1 MSRGL
6 AISIQ
11 TDSDH
16 CPASSLT
23 LTLVISD
30 SFCLVL
36 SSSNNGFQSQ
46 YVGPDLPSALG
57 LVYKQKSP
65 FTPAGANYFLWK
77 SSWSREKHSQHWGPM
92 CSWQCLLKGKLTI
105 NLDPIIQVFIEHYG
119 RKTTPPSPSSYTK
132 RAKISGI
139 AIWSSS
145 SEDFHGRR
153 FRIRDIYSRKKL
165 LAISLPLWGIVWSQ
179 GNCLWLHRGCAPTIM
194 KPSGSVLRLT
204 DQWKR

>member
-1 MSRGL
+1 MLLKSIWGSCSILAVKYTLTNLLYALIGDMSRGL

-119 RKTTPPSPSSYTK
+119 RKTTPLISIQLYETCEDIWNSYLEQFFW
-132 RAKISGI
+132 R
-139 AIWSSS
+139 
-145 SEDFHGRR
+145 
-153 FRIRDIYSRKKL
+153 
-165 LAISLPLWGIVWSQ
+165 LPREKVQNQRHIFQKEVA
-179 GNCLWLHRGCAPTIM
+179 GN
-194 KPSGSVLRLT
+194 
-204 DQWKR
+204 

>member
-1 MSRGL
+1 MLLKSIWGSCSILAVKYTLTNLLYALIGDMSRGL

-46 YVGPDLPSALG
+46 YVGPDFPSALG

-65 FTPAGANYFLWK
+65 FTPAGANYFLCHK
-77 SSWSREKHSQHWGPM
+77 TFEKVVDREKSTPKHWGPM
-92 CSWQCLLKGKLTI
+92 CLWQYLIKMKLT
-105 NLDPIIQVFIEHYG
+105 NNFDPIIQVLIEH
-119 RKTTPPSPSSYTK
+119 
-132 RAKISGI
+132 
-139 AIWSSS
+139 
-145 SEDFHGRR
+145 
-153 FRIRDIYSRKKL
+153 
-165 LAISLPLWGIVWSQ
+165 
-179 GNCLWLHRGCAPTIM
+179 
-194 KPSGSVLRLT
+194 
-204 DQWKR
+204 